1 MNKSLI
7 SLYESHYKKN
17 GAMSEGPMRFTPEE
31 RDAFLQELRSFSG
44 LGKHVYRS
52 GELAE
57 ITKKVGQL
65 VEVACQVN
73 LAETQEWFDQVTVK
87 HHNKRLMEAYKI
99 FERSSKEIGSL
110 QQRLESAYE
119 DIAEVLNK
127 YYDV

>member
-1 MNKSLI
+1 MSKSLI
-7 SLYESHYKKN
+7 SLYESHFRKT
-17 GAMSEGPMRFTPEE
+17 GEMSEGPVKLSPEE
-31 RDAFLQELRSFSG
+31 RDAFLQELRSFSN

-65 VEVACQVN
+65 VEIACQVN
-73 LAETQEWFDQVTVK
+73 LSETQEWFDQVTVK
-87 HHNKRLMEAYKI
+87 HHNKRLTEAYKI
-99 FERSSKEIGSL
+99 FERSSKEIASL